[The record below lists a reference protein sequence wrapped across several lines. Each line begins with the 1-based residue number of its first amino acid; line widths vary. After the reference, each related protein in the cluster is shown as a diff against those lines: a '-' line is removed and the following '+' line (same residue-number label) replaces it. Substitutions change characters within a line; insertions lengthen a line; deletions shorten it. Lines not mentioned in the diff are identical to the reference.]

1 MAAPIYHDPLV
12 EQILAVH
19 AEFEP
24 PEGHKAEVI
33 EGNIVLSPTPS
44 RHHGKI
50 YSKLHRQLHALL
62 PAHLDITT
70 NVTLDMTAT
79 DERYVPDLLVVHE
92 DALEGGEWLLD
103 PADAELV
110 VEIVSP
116 SNSRNDRV
124 VKVRGYAASAVPV
137 YLLIDPLEE
146 SVTLFS
152 DPSDGM
158 YQQMG
163 RVPFGRSIALP
174 PPCDGKLDTAAF
186 IPRAA
191 SPGGTSDI

>member
-33 EGNIVLSPTPS
+33 EGNIVVSPTPS
-44 RHHGKI
+44 RHHGKTH
-50 YSKLHRQLHALL
+50 SKLHRQLH
-62 PAHLDITT
+62 
-70 NVTLDMTAT
+70 TL
-79 DERYVPDLLVVHE
+79 
-92 DALEGGEWLLD
+92 LLD

-110 VEIVSP
+110 AEIVSP

-124 VKVRGYAASAVPV
+124 VKLRGYEASGVPI

-146 SVTLFS
+146 SATLFFE
-152 DPSDGM
+152 PSDGT
-158 YQQMG
+158 YQQVR
-163 RVPFGRSIALP
+163 RVPFGTSIALP
-174 PPCDGKLDTAAF
+174 PPYSGKLDTGAF
-186 IPRAA
+186 ISRAT